1 MSDLKIFSNDVNV
14 SGKRIL
20 VRLDLNVPIQNS
32 KIDDGN
38 EAAIGGGLYINNSIV
53 TIDSTIAGIN
63 TLTQSYFHD
72 QHIVGV
78 VSFISSD
85 QEAVF
90 NVGTAAT
97 IYKNGNIRTTGIT
110 SIRGGLVV
118 GDTTD
123 KITNG
128 GLLVATSAGVGVG
141 TIKNDNGTA
150 AFRAT
155 LLVP

>member
-1 MSDLKIFSNDVNV
+1 M
-14 SGKRIL
+14 
-20 VRLDLNVPIQNS
+20 
-32 KIDDGN
+32 
-38 EAAIGGGLYINNSIV
+38 
-53 TIDSTIAGIN
+53 IN
-63 TLTQSYFHD
+63 TSP
-72 QHIVGV
+72 GV

-123 KITNG
+123 KTQM
-128 GLLVATSAGVGVG
+128 VE
-141 TIKNDNGTA
+141 D
-150 AFRAT
+150 
-155 LLVP
+155 